1 MIEVMDA
8 HPVVVAP
15 EDLLAVMVTSP
26 SVPVV
31 AMTSLFASLL
41 RGVMELRRD
50 PTATSHGL
58 RTNRASKDRVQGLQA
73 LLQQELHQGV
83 MRTHRILPVSAL
95 PR

>member
-41 RGVMELRRD
+41 RGVMEPHRD
-50 PTATSHGL
+50 PTATSHAL
-58 RTNRASKDRVQGLQA
+58 QTSRASKDRG
-73 LLQQELHQGV
+73 LLQQGLH
-83 MRTHRILPVSAL
+83 
-95 PR
+95 